1 VQDKEAANGQYRAAA
16 AQMHE
21 AQKRLADC
29 KLRAPIAGF
38 VGMRRIDVGD
48 TVGAGTPV
56 IGVLDLNPVK
66 VRVAIPEA
74 EIGKVRE
81 GARATVTIPSLDGRK
96 FEGKVEAVGV
106 TADPASRTYTVKIA
120 VQNPEHLLRAG
131 MVSEARIYG
140 STMVN
145 AITVPGD
152 AIVRDAR
159 GVTHVYVY
167 EPTRQRVYARRVD
180 VGALLN
186 NEVEIRSGLTGNE
199 QIVVAGQQNVREGSP
214 AKIVGGG
221 E

>member
-1 VQDKEAANGQYRAAA
+1 
-16 AQMHE
+16 
-21 AQKRLADC
+21 
-29 KLRAPIAGF
+29 
-38 VGMRRIDVGD
+38 
-48 TVGAGTPV
+48 
-56 IGVLDLNPVK
+56 
-66 VRVAIPEA
+66 
-74 EIGKVRE
+74 
-81 GARATVTIPSLDGRK
+81 
-96 FEGKVEAVGV
+96 
-106 TADPASRTYTVKIA
+106 
-120 VQNPEHLLRAG
+120 

-159 GVTHVYVY
+159 GVIHVYVY